1 MANLPQ
7 IVLGTRNR
15 KKGLELAELLGPRG
29 VRFATLTDFPN
40 AIDVV
45 ESGETFADNARL
57 KAVEQARHLG
67 HWVLGEDSGLSVDA
81 LDGRPGV
88 YSARYAGENA
98 TDEQNN
104 DKLLAELADVPL
116 EKRTA
121 FYTCHMTL
129 ADPQGNVVAE
139 AEDYCRGR
147 IRFERAGGGGFGYD
161 PLFEIVE
168 YHRTFGELSA
178 AVKSCL
184 SHRARALRRFAA
196 ELEQLVA
203 RGRFAEVDTDHGGVT
218 PRPAKPSPATSR

>member
-1 MANLPQ
+1 MSVLPP

-15 KKGLELAELLGPRG
+15 KKGLELAELLGPLG
-29 VRFATLTDFPN
+29 IRFATLADFPE
-40 AIDVV
+40 AIEVV
-45 ESGETFADNARL
+45 ESGQTFADNAGL
-57 KAVEQARHLG
+57 KAVEQARHLSQ
-67 HWVLGEDSGLSVDA
+67 WVLGEDSGLSVDA
-81 LDGRPGV
+81 LGDRSSLGRPGV

-104 DKLLAELADVPL
+104 DKVLAELAGVPL

-129 ADPQGNVVAE
+129 ADPEGNVRLE

-147 IRFERAGGGGFGYD
+147 IRFERSGSGGFGYD
-161 PLFEIVE
+161 PLFEVVE

-196 ELEQLVA
+196 ELEALLA
-203 RGRFAEVDTDHGGVT
+203 RGELFAADANRLQT
-218 PRPAKPSPATSR
+218 KPSPATNR